1 MSDERDNPKIDPA
14 HELPWPQGS
23 DPQRIGEDFA
33 DPNALDDRRVGKNFE
48 ESQFSGS
55 KHRKPLG
62 ERVHAAAPKAGNRK
76 PLYIFLLVF
85 FCVFALVM
93 VFGFLS
99 RRGDEKDTKRRAQEA
114 RDAKPVVE
122 TAIVQGATS
131 AAGLVV
137 PGTTIPLTEAYV
149 YARANGYLR
158 KRYVDIG
165 DHVREGQL
173 LATIDAPDLD
183 AQVAQAR
190 QQVAQ
195 AEQQLEQQKSQ
206 LALATVTVQR
216 YRVLVQKGVF
226 SRQDGDQQEANYSS
240 QVANVAAAQR
250 NVEAYKANLEHQVAL
265 QSYEQVRAP
274 FAGVVTQRN
283 VDVGAL
289 VSAAGATS
297 GGTASAPQGQS
308 SSAGGTTQAGQ
319 SNNAG
324 SSGSSSTA
332 ATSAQSPGQGGPL
345 FGIAQVQRLRILVSV
360 PEGYAGA
367 IRVGQKAPIAFQELP
382 DAQLFA
388 EVTRTADSIDPN
400 TRTMLTELQI
410 DNHGGKL
417 IAGMYAVVTFP
428 PAQSGPGPLLISGDA
443 IAIRHDQSQVAVV
456 REGKVHFVP
465 VTIGRDFGTAVEIL
479 TGLNAGDVI
488 VVDVTDD
495 VVEGAAVQAH
505 MAPNPQQQPK
515 APPQQNT
522 PPGGSTQYGPQGMVD
537 QNLGGQQTKQNQK
550 SQGKSG
556 DQSKRNSSESKP

>member
-1 MSDERDNPKIDPA
+1 VAAGE
-14 HELPWPQGS
+14 
-23 DPQRIGEDFA
+23 QRIGEDFS
-33 DPNALDDRRVGKNFE
+33 DPNALDDRRVGKSFE
-48 ESQFSGS
+48 ESQFSGR
-55 KHRKPLG
+55 KHKQPLS
-62 ERVHAAAPKAGNRK
+62 ERVHPPKNRK
-76 PLYIFLLVF
+76 PLYLFLVVF
-85 FCVFALVM
+85 LCVFALVLL
-93 VFGFLS
+93 FGWLS
-99 RRGDEKDTKRRAQEA
+99 RRGDDEDTKKRAQEA
-114 RDAKPVVE
+114 KDAKPIVE
-122 TAIVQGATS
+122 TATVQGATS

-149 YARANGYLR
+149 YARANGYLK

-183 AQVAQAR
+183 AQVVQAR

-195 AEQQLEQQKSQ
+195 AEQQLAQQQSQ

-226 SRQDGDQQEANYSS
+226 SRQDGDTQEANYGS

-250 NVEAYKANLEHQVAL
+250 NVDAYKANLEHQIAL

-274 FAGVVTQRN
+274 FAGVVTERD

-289 VSAAGATS
+289 VSAAGGTS
-297 GGTASAPQGQS
+297 GAPAGAPQGQVS
-308 SSAGGTTQAGQ
+308 STGGSTQAGQ

-324 SSGSSSTA
+324 ASGNGSTA
-332 ATSAQSPGQGGPL
+332 ATSAQTPGQGGPL
-345 FGIAQVQRLRILVSV
+345 FGIAQVKRLRILVSV

-367 IRVGQKAPIAFQELP
+367 IHVGQRAPIAFQELP
-382 DAQLFA
+382 NAQLFA
-388 EVTRTADSIDPN
+388 EITRTAESIDPN

-410 DNHGGKL
+410 DNSGGKL

-428 PAQSGPGPLLISGDA
+428 PAQGGPGPLLITGDA
-443 IAIRHDQSQVAVV
+443 IAIRKDQSQVAVM
-456 REGKVHFVP
+456 RDGKIHFVP

-479 TGLNAGDVI
+479 TGLKEGDVI

-495 VVEGAAVQAH
+495 VVEGAAVQTH
-505 MAPNPQQQPK
+505 MAPNPEQQPK
-515 APPQQNT
+515 EPPQQNT
-522 PPGGSTQYGPQGMVD
+522 PPGGSTQYGPQGLVD
-537 QNLGGQQTKQNQK
+537 QNLSGQQTKQNQK

-556 DQSKRNSSESKP
+556 DQTKKNSSESKP